1 MVFSQVVLATCVS
14 CCGVEL
20 GYKACRGVS
29 LSQTY
34 NSPYQ
39 TIITQKH
46 CSVNTPVCMVQMK
59 HKHTII
65 TTMRIYNELNIK
77 ESNRFS
83 RTIPERGLYKVD
95 KTVHFEVHVFVQW

>member
-1 MVFSQVVLATCVS
+1 MVFSQVALAT
-14 CCGVEL
+14 
-20 GYKACRGVS
+20 CRGVS

-46 CSVNTPVCMVQMK
+46 CSVNTPVCMVQKK

-65 TTMRIYNELNIK
+65 TTMRIYYNELNIK

-83 RTIPERGLYKVD
+83 RTIPERGLNKVD